1 MRRIYAADMGA
12 GNTNIYWID
21 PTGTEPSSMTEKN
34 GEPSGYV
41 VYNDNTMGVGN
52 SGLFGAQY
60 SNLRRIIKFKLNWK
74 QVPTEENRVELTEYF
89 RAWNKRLRSKR
100 AQDFVGV
107 DEEIWFV
114 GCPTGGKWKRKSVRK
129 LYKEFLEDAGF
140 KNVTIIPESNGA
152 LAYYQKEQHILDDI
166 KSTTKVILFD
176 LGAYS
181 IDATSFNGN
190 ELTSYGQYLGAGLID
205 KMIVRTILYDKEDKY
220 RIGRRIINDP
230 DTVKKAREKYEQP
243 DPDTDEPDCDNREN
257 FRNFLRIA
265 ARQIKEQFFREQNED
280 TYKGGDMRK
289 YSGFSYAFDDDGLPD
304 DMEFFFN
311 EKMRRILMEQKP
323 IREVLGDEF
332 AEEPDEVREYIGDL
346 TWMQTLEKFLDE
358 TANEFDLG
366 DGDNVHVMMTGG
378 GSLMKC
384 VNDKISERFP
394 KARVEDSTNAIIAI
408 GYGMARWGPDK
419 VLAMDFEK
427 KYRQF
432 IERTEID
439 DDGDEMH
446 VLYKELVE
454 SFLECVKDMLG
465 DISEKEVEILV
476 DCIKD
481 WKDYRYTSQRIPDK
495 FGEKF
500 GNWCENTGAPRFSR
514 NFADK
519 IDGLKT
525 KFNADFK
532 RLVVDPLD
540 LSKKLNDLVTLLP
553 TNDGS
558 FVAISEELA
567 RIGFQAITEIIVE
580 HYKNDEVPKKILD
593 LFNNDDQPGFFGSI
607 FGSSDP
613 RGDFLNE
620 NGEAINGWIAK
631 ETEATGMLCYQCFCE
646 YEMPLQ
652 DNFKSTMMRFFIA
665 EAEAYL
671 EGLMEP
677 RKKAILGKL
686 VLEEILLEEE

>member
-12 GNTNIYWID
+12 GNTNIYYID
-21 PTGTEPSSMTEKN
+21 PKGTEPSSMTEKD

-52 SGLFGAQY
+52 SGIDKVQY
-60 SNLRRIIKFKLNWK
+60 SDLKQIRRFKLKWK
-74 QVPTEENRVELTEYF
+74 QVPTEENRDELIEYF
-89 RAWNKRLRSKR
+89 REWNKRLRDEQ
-100 AQDFVGV
+100 AQYFVGV

-114 GCPTGGKWKRKSVRK
+114 GCPTGGKWKRKSVRN
-129 LYKEFLEDAGF
+129 LYKEILEDAGF

-152 LAYYQKEQHILDDI
+152 LAYYHKQEEILDKI
-166 KSTTKVILFD
+166 QSTTKVILFD

-181 IDATSFNGN
+181 IDATLFNGN

-205 KMIVRTILYDKEDKY
+205 KMIVRAVLYYAEDKF
-220 RIGRRIINDP
+220 RVGKKIINDP
-230 DTVKKAREKYEQP
+230 DTIKKAREEYDHP
-243 DPDTDEPDCDNREN
+243 DSATREN
-257 FRNFLRIA
+257 FRDFLQIG
-265 ARQIKEQFFREQNED
+265 ARQIKEQFFREQNGNK
-280 TYKGGDMRK
+280 YKGGDVRK
-289 YSGFSYAFDDDGLPD
+289 YSGFSYDFGDGGPPD

-311 EKMRRILMEQKP
+311 EKMRQILIEEMP
-323 IREVLGDEF
+323 ISEVLGDEF
-332 AEEPDEVREYIGDL
+332 DKEPKEVREYIGGL
-346 TWMQTLEKFLDE
+346 TWMQTFEKFLNE
-358 TANEFDLG
+358 TANVFDLG
-366 DGDNVHVMMTGG
+366 DGNNVYIMLTGG

-384 VNDKISERFP
+384 VQDKIINRF
-394 KARVEDSTNAIIAI
+394 SNAQVYRDKDPVKAI
-408 GYGMARWGPDK
+408 GYGLAEWGPDK
-419 VLAMDFEK
+419 LLAMDFEK

-439 DDGDEMH
+439 DDGDEMR

-481 WKDYRYTSQRIPDK
+481 WKDYKYTSQRIPDK

-525 KFNADFK
+525 KLNADFK
-532 RLVVDPLD
+532 RLVVDSLD
-540 LSKKLNDLVTLLP
+540 LSKKLSDLATLLP

-580 HYKNDEVPKKILD
+580 HYKNGEVPKKILD

-686 VLEEILLEEE
+686 VLEETLSEEE

>member
-1 MRRIYAADMGA
+1 MRKIYAADMGA
-12 GNTNIYWID
+12 GNTNIYCIV
-21 PTGTEPSSMTEKN
+21 PSGTDPSSMTAPD

-41 VYNDNTMGVGN
+41 VYNDNTMDVGKSGIYGV
-52 SGLFGAQY
+52 QY
-60 SNLRRIIKFKLNWK
+60 SDLLRIQKFKLNWK
-74 QVPTEENRVELTEYF
+74 KMPTEENRAELTEYF

-100 AQDFVGV
+100 AQDFDGV
-107 DEEIWFV
+107 DKEIWFV
-114 GCPTGGKWKRKSVRK
+114 GCPTGGKWKRRSVRN
-129 LYKEFLEDAGF
+129 LYKEILEDAGF
-140 KNVTIIPESNGA
+140 KNVTIIPESNGG
-152 LAYYQKEQHILDDI
+152 LAYYQKEKKILDDLQAN
-166 KSTTKVILFD
+166 TKVILFD

-205 KMIVRTILYDKEDKY
+205 KMIVRTILYKDEANY
-220 RIGRRIINDP
+220 RVGKKIINDP
-230 DTVKKAREKYEQP
+230 DTVKEARKEYEHSDPEVREK
-243 DPDTDEPDCDNREN
+243 
-257 FRNFLRIA
+257 FRDFLRIG
-265 ARQIKEQFFREQNED
+265 ARQIKEDFFRQQIDNE
-280 TYKGGDMRK
+280 YKGGDIRK
-289 YSGFSYAFDDDGLPD
+289 YSGFSYAFADDDPPD

-323 IREVLGDEF
+323 IREILGDEF
-332 AEEPDEVREYIGDL
+332 AEEPSEVREYIGGS
-346 TWMQTLEKFLDE
+346 TWMQTLEKFLNE
-358 TANEFDLG
+358 TANEFNLG
-366 DGDNVHVMMTGG
+366 NGDNVLIRLTGG

-384 VNDKISERFP
+384 VQYKIIERFP
-394 KARVEDSTNAIIAI
+394 KAQVDDGKEAVRAI

-439 DDGDEMH
+439 DDGDEMR

-500 GNWCENTGAPRFSR
+500 GNWCENTGAPRFSS

-558 FVAISEELA
+558 FVTISEELA

-580 HYKNDEVPKKILD
+580 HYKNGEVPKKILD